1 MFCFKFLY
9 LFRWLDAQNQAVSH
23 GKITNL
29 EYKSTLEIKVQ
40 CDLTHKSSLYSLHQ
54 RFCILHQGLCILLA
68 LHQGLYKLLLC
79 TKDYVYSL
87 LCTKNCVYSLLCT
100 KDFVYSLLCTMHA
113 FSENIIL
120 FGTGFLRKKL
130 LQGTLGAKLPIIS
143 DERTCTLVYGQIY
156 RWPEGRK
163 DEQSIL

>member
-1 MFCFKFLY
+1 MAGCAESSCFPRKNY
-9 LFRWLDAQNQAVSH
+9 QPRIQINP
-23 GKITNL
+23 GNKGTG
-29 EYKSTLEIKVQ
+29 
-40 CDLTHKSSLYSLHQ
+40 CDLTHKNSLYSLHQ

-100 KDFVYSLLCTMHA
+100 KDFVYSLLCTLHP

-120 FGTGFLRKKL
+120 FWTGFLRKKL